1 MEKTHNR
8 QAYNDF
14 FLEELAK
21 LNPVQQSAAEHFD
34 GPMLVVAGPG
44 TGKTQLLA
52 ARIGRILLE
61 TDTLPENILCL
72 TFTDAGTVAVRERLR
87 KFIGPAAHRVHIFT
101 FHAFCNTVIRD
112 HTEYFGSNDL
122 QPLSD
127 LERIDLIRKIMDG
140 LPPGHPLY
148 RGGRDPYFYEKGLQ
162 LLFQRMNAED
172 WTPDFIKHAAQEWL
186 EQLPDRPEFRYQ
198 RNTDRFRKGD
208 LKIHK
213 IEEITRRMGQL
224 GAAADL
230 YPAYEELKTAS
241 KRYDYDDMVLWVIRA
256 FDRHPFLLRN
266 YQERYLYFLVDEYQ
280 DTNGAQNEILLKL
293 IRFWQNPN
301 VFIVGDDDQS
311 IYEFQGARLKNLL
324 DFRNQYKET
333 LEVLTLNENYRSS
346 QLILDWADA
355 LIGKNQIRLLNF
367 IPGAQKALTAA
378 NPQRQLLHQPPVIRE
393 YPNRLQETVHVVQQI
408 ESLLDA
414 GRPANEIAVICA
426 QHKQAE
432 LLNQLLIKK
441 NIPCTAKRGIDLVQ
455 EPIIAKIIQILDY
468 IRHEARMP
476 HSGEALLFKILHF
489 RFWDNSSLDIAKISF
504 AINQTRET
512 NPLPWRIAVQDPAFL
527 QNLGLSHPK
536 NILKAT
542 EILETLIQEEA
553 NLALPNL
560 LEQLINQTGIT
571 ASAITDNQLPTL
583 QTECLF
589 NFLSFVYEECQ
600 RYNGMN
606 LEGLFQLIER
616 MKDNGIPLPFF
627 QQSQLEQGVQL
638 LTAHSAKGLEF
649 ADVFLLDV
657 VKERWEPLGRNP
669 SGSFQ
674 LPETLSWFAE
684 EDAMEARR
692 RLFYVAMT
700 RAEQGLY
707 ISFARQNEKGKPLYP
722 ARFIDELLEKF
733 PESLQRLS
741 VPAREIQAAQISLIQ
756 NAPAPKLPDLEKSLV
771 DAQLSHFRLSISAL
785 NSFLNCPLEFYFNFI
800 VHAPQIPG
808 DAAVFGQAMHLAMKR
823 LFLNMRS
830 AKDKSFPPVQTF
842 LGYFMEAMLK
852 KKGILTAAAYQS
864 YLEQGKR
871 ALELLY
877 AHNIGQWH
885 KDVSVEYTVRQVE
898 LDGVPITGT
907 IDKIEYHPG
916 LSIGV
921 VDYKTGRHA
930 EERTSGPTPANP
942 FGGTYWRQLVF
953 YKLLFEA
960 LDRSSRSVNFG
971 EIVYLEPDLRADFK
985 THRIAFQPEDVQLMR
1000 TLIRDVYA
1008 RILNHD
1014 FYKGCGTNVCPWCAL
1029 STQEILPP
1037 SLRNPEIEALD
1048 D

>member
-1 MEKTHNR
+1 MENTYNR
-8 QAYNDF
+8 QSYNDF
-14 FLEELAK
+14 FLQELAK
-21 LNPVQQSAAEHFD
+21 LNSVQQSAAGHFD

-61 TDTLPENILCL
+61 TDTFPENILCL
-72 TFTDAGTVAVRERLR
+72 TFTDAGIAAIRERLR
-87 KFIGPAAHRVHIFT
+87 LFIGPAAHRVHIFT
-101 FHAFCNTVIRD
+101 FHAFCNAVIRD
-112 HTEYFGSNDL
+112 HSEYFGSNDL

-127 LERIDLIRKIMDG
+127 LERIDLIRKTIDG
-140 LPPGHPLY
+140 LSPGHILY
-148 RGGRDPYFYEKGLQ
+148 RGARDPYFHEKGLQ
-162 LLFQRMNAED
+162 LLFQRMNTED
-172 WTPDFIKHAAQEWL
+172 WTPEFIKHAVQEWL
-186 EQLPDRPEFRYQ
+186 KQLPDRPEFRYQ
-198 RNTDRFRKGD
+198 RKNGPFQKGD

-213 IEEITRRMGQL
+213 IEETQLRMAQL
-224 GAAADL
+224 CAAADL
-230 YPAYEELKTAS
+230 YPVYEALKTTS
-241 KRYDYDDMVLWVIRA
+241 KRYDYEDMVLWVLRA

-293 IRFWQNPN
+293 ISFWQNPN

-324 DFRNQYKET
+324 DFRNQYAEN
-333 LEVLTLNENYRSS
+333 LEVMTLTENYRSS
-346 QLILDWADA
+346 QNILDWADT
-355 LIGKNQIRLLNF
+355 LIQKNHIRLLNF
-367 IPGAQKALTAA
+367 IPGAKKFLTAA
-378 NPQRQLLHQPPVIRE
+378 NPQRRYSHDQPVIRE
-393 YPNRLQETVHVVQQI
+393 YPNRLQEAVHVVQQI
-408 ESLLDA
+408 ESLLGA
-414 GRPANEIAVICA
+414 GQPANEIAVIYA

-441 NIPCTAKRGIDLVQ
+441 NIPYTAKRSIDLLH
-455 EPIIAKIIQILDY
+455 EPVIEKITQILDY

-489 RFWDNSSLDIAKISF
+489 RFWDNTSLDIAKISF
-504 AINQTRET
+504 AINQIREN
-512 NPLPWRIAVQDPAFL
+512 NPLPWRIAVQDPSFI
-527 QNLGLSHPK
+527 QNLALSCPQ
-536 NILKAT
+536 NILKAAR
-542 EILETLIQEEA
+542 ILESLINSAANVTLPA
-553 NLALPNL
+553 L
-560 LEQLINQTGIT
+560 LELLINQTGIT
-571 ASAITDNQLPTL
+571 SASINDNHRPAL

-589 NFLSFVYEECQ
+589 NFLTFVYEECQ

-606 LEGLFQLIER
+606 LEGFFQLIER

-627 QQSQLEQGVQL
+627 QQSQLAEGVQL

-649 ADVFLLDV
+649 AHVFILDV
-657 VKERWEPLGRNP
+657 VKERWEPLSRNP

-722 ARFIDELLEKF
+722 ARFIDELLDKF
-733 PESLQRLS
+733 PGSLQRVS
-741 VPAREIQAAQISLIQ
+741 VPAKEVQEAQISLIQ
-756 NAPAPKLPDLEKSLV
+756 NSTPPDLPGLEKSLA
-771 DAQLSHFRLSISAL
+771 DTQLRNFRLSISAL
-785 NSFLNCPLEFYFNFI
+785 NSFLNCPLEFYFNYI
-800 VHAPQIPG
+800 VHAPQLPG
-808 DAAVFGQAMHLAMKR
+808 DAAVYGQAMHLAMKR
-823 LFLNMRS
+823 LFLSMRS
-830 AKDKSFPPVQTF
+830 AKDKAFPPLQTF
-842 LGYFMEAMLK
+842 LGYFTEALLK
-852 KKGILTAAAYQS
+852 KKGVLTPTAFHS

-877 AHNIGQWH
+877 RQNIGHWH
-885 KDVSVEYTVRQVE
+885 KEVSVEYTVRQVE
-898 LDGVPITGT
+898 VDGVPMTGT
-907 IDKIEYHPG
+907 IDKIEYHPT

-930 EERTSGPTPANP
+930 DDRTYSPSPSNP

-960 LDRSSRSVNFG
+960 LDRSSRSVTFG
-971 EIVYLEPDLRADFK
+971 EVVYLEPDLRADFK
-985 THRIAFQPEDVQLMR
+985 VQRISFQPEDVQMMR
-1000 TLIRDVYA
+1000 TLIPEVYT
-1008 RILNHD
+1008 RIINHD
-1014 FYKGCGTNVCPWCAL
+1014 FYRGCGTKTCPWCTLAR
-1029 STQEILPP
+1029 QEILPL
-1037 SLRNPEIEALD
+1037 SLSDPEIEALD